1 MYYLLI
7 ILYIVLSII
16 TIAYLNK
23 ISDTLNTPNNKKK
36 ANNKKNTR
44 IHSAISQSNYDNSF
58 GGRKAYKKY
67 QNNDGLYEPLQP
79 SKGINLKKEA

>member
-16 TIAYLNK
+16 TIVYLNK
-23 ISDTLNTPNNKKK
+23 ISDVLNTTNSKAK

-44 IHSAISQSNYDNSF
+44 IHSGICQSNYDNSF
-58 GGRKAYKKY
+58 GGRKAYEQY
-67 QNNDGLYEPLQP
+67 QNKDGLYEPIQP
-79 SKGINLKKEA
+79 SKGIKLKKGA